1 MLCQLAT
8 ANARQIMLYYII
20 MRLNKYIALAT
31 GVSRREADD
40 LIASGVVAVNG
51 EQAKLGEPVDE
62 NAKVAVRGQLVQLPE
77 SRTVIVLNKPIGYV
91 CSRNAQAMG
100 VQTVYALLPDKYK
113 KLKTIGRLDKDSSG
127 LIMLTNDGDL
137 AFRLTHPKFAKT
149 KQYLVTINKTLEP
162 LHQQMIN
169 DFGVNL
175 PDGRSQLGL
184 EKLNDNRRE
193 WRVVMH
199 EGRNRQIRRTF
210 AALGYT
216 VIKLHRTD
224 FDNISLSGLKPGKFI
239 ELTEAEISH
248 IS

>member
-1 MLCQLAT
+1 
-8 ANARQIMLYYII
+8 

-51 EQAKLGEPVDE
+51 EQAKLGEPVDG
-62 NAKVAVRGQLVQLPE
+62 NAKVAVRGQSVQLPE
-77 SRTVIVLNKPIGYV
+77 SRTVIVLNKPVGYV
-91 CSRNAQAMG
+91 CSRNAQAKG
-100 VQTVYALLPDKYK
+100 VQTVYTLLPDKYK

-127 LIMLTNDGDL
+127 LIMLTDDGDL

-149 KQYLVTINKTLEP
+149 KQYLVTINKALEP

-210 AALGYT
+210 AALGYA
-216 VIKLHRTD
+216 VIKLHRTN

>member
-1 MLCQLAT
+1 
-8 ANARQIMLYYII
+8 
-20 MRLNKYIALAT
+20 MRLNKYVALAT

-40 LIASGVVAVNG
+40 LITAGVVAVNG
-51 EQAKLGEPVDE
+51 QQAKLGEPVEESDT
-62 NAKVAVRGQLVQLPE
+62 VTVRGQQVHLPE
-77 SRTVIVLNKPIGYV
+77 KRTVIVLNKPVGYV
-91 CSRNAQAMG
+91 CSRNAQAKG
-100 VQTVYALLPDKYK
+100 VETVYALLPDKYK
-113 KLKTIGRLDKDSSG
+113 RLKTIGRLDKDSSG
-127 LIMLTNDGDL
+127 LIMLTDDGDL
-137 AFRLTHPKFAKT
+137 AFRLTHPKFAKA
-149 KQYLVTINKTLEP
+149 KQYLVTIDKALEP

-193 WRVVMH
+193 WRVTMH

-216 VIKLHRTD
+216 VTMLHRTN
-224 FDNISLSGLKPGKFI
+224 FDNISLSGLKPGEYV

-248 IS
+248 IG

>member
-1 MLCQLAT
+1 
-8 ANARQIMLYYII
+8 

-51 EQAKLGEPVDE
+51 EQAKLGEPVDG
-62 NAKVAVRGQLVQLPE
+62 NAKVAVRGQSVQLPE
-77 SRTVIVLNKPIGYV
+77 SRTVIVLNKPVGYV
-91 CSRNAQAMG
+91 CSRNAQAKG
-100 VQTVYALLPDKYK
+100 VQTVYTLLPDKYK

-127 LIMLTNDGDL
+127 LIMLTDDGDL

-149 KQYLVTINKTLEP
+149 KQYLVTIDKALEP

-210 AALGYT
+210 AALGYA
-216 VIKLHRTD
+216 VIKLHRTN

-239 ELTEAEISH
+239 ELAEAEISH